1 METALHS
8 VTDKFKRHLNLL
20 KPVLEL
26 LLRETSANP
35 SASML
40 RRMLAFR
47 KSLAAFEMSVT
58 QVRRCTSFP
67 SHHAERFC
75 HVLFWE
81 FPCPAW
87 AVASCSSGPL
97 ARGTL

>member
-1 METALHS
+1 MIVGQKCHKIHLQQCPTTLRFELVVLETALHS

-58 QVRRCTSFP
+58 QV
-67 SHHAERFC
+67 
-75 HVLFWE
+75 
-81 FPCPAW
+81 
-87 AVASCSSGPL
+87 
-97 ARGTL
+97 

>member
-58 QVRRCTSFP
+58 QVRRFFHLRGLMNLFRFHDFYDLPKLTRINSVVF
-67 SHHAERFC
+67 SHY
-75 HVLFWE
+75 
-81 FPCPAW
+81 
-87 AVASCSSGPL
+87 GK
-97 ARGTL
+97 